1 MKVTD
6 TKIRGRSISRKI
18 LWIFITMVFLITV
31 LIASFSIHQYRS
43 EVLLLKAHQAES
55 IGRLTASQID
65 SDAFR
70 ILAKS
75 SSETDY
81 YSESKALI
89 SEAKEV
95 SGVKYLYV
103 VVPIGNQQ
111 IRYIVEGQAS
121 GDNPED
127 IFEFDT
133 IVDYA
138 DFFDTDE
145 EGLAFEAAVENG
157 QVFNNGLY
165 QDPNFGYML
174 TVFTPM
180 LDSKGKTVG
189 MVGVDLDADD
199 IMAEVYRLV
208 ILLAAIALIGILGV
222 VIGARILIRK
232 NITKPLEQIVLASDS
247 LAAGNVSVD
256 LTVHSDDEIGRLAG
270 SFRKMIENIREQAN
284 SAQRI
289 AAGDLSAEVEPK
301 SDQDILSISLNNV
314 IHELNK
320 LTAET
325 AMLTGAAIDGNL
337 DQRGSAEAFHG
348 GYREIVNGINST
360 LDALIRPLRMAA
372 EYMDQISKGEIPPV
386 ITEEYKGDFN
396 GIKNNINTCI
406 RAINLLVE
414 DMNTLSMAA
423 IEGQLDTRV
432 DQDRHSG
439 DFGRVIEGVNAT
451 LDAVIGPLKVAAE
464 YLKEIGRGEIPE
476 KLTASYSGDFE
487 RIKDDINSCVD
498 GLGGLIEGNDVMYR
512 MSLNDYSVKVEGRY
526 LGIYQNIAESVNL
539 INYRMNR
546 VVEILTHVAAGDL
559 SDLQNIIDGGKRS
572 EDDTLV
578 PALIAMIENIQ
589 NLVDETG
596 KLSEAAIE
604 GNLQVRGNSSTFKG
618 QFSNVIDGV
627 NATLDAV
634 ISPIEEAA
642 AVLKEL
648 AKGNLQVSMNGSY
661 RGDHAEIKLAL
672 NSTIS
677 NLQTYIGDI
686 SAVLAQMAG
695 GNLELSIT
703 ADYMG
708 DFVEIKNSL
717 NNIIVSLSGVM
728 GDIRNAA
735 DQVNTG
741 SRQVST
747 GSQSLSQGSIQQTS
761 AIQELTASI
770 SEIASQT
777 KRNAVNAGKA
787 SELAAEA
794 RNDVVKGNDQMQG
807 MLGSMEEINDSSA
820 NISKIIKVIDDIA
833 FQTNILA
840 LNAAVEAARA
850 GQHGK
855 GFAVVAEEVRN
866 LAARSAA
873 AARETTELIEGSI
886 TKVQHGMKIANETA
900 SSLKETVGRIET
912 TADLV
917 GSIADASKEQATGI
931 DMVNKGI
938 EQVAQ
943 VAQNNSATAEES
955 AAASEQ
961 LSSQSEMLKEMVG
974 RFKVN
979 AGVKVL
985 PGVSAGLLEEGKF
998 GEKQDRFK
1006 SKQDRFEKPKGPQI
1020 LLDDTELDKY

>member
-1 MKVTD
+1 MKVTN

-18 LWIFITMVFLITV
+18 LWIFIAMVFLITV
-31 LIASFSIHQYRS
+31 LIASFSIHQYRN

-55 IGRLTASQID
+55 IGKLTASRLDGD
-65 SDAFR
+65 SFG

-75 SSETDY
+75 TTETDY
-81 YSESKALI
+81 YPEAKELI

-103 VVPIGNQQ
+103 VIPVGDKK

-127 IFEFDT
+127 IFDFDT

-145 EGLAFEAAVENG
+145 EGIAFEAAVENS

-174 TVFTPM
+174 TVFTPV
-180 LDSKGKTVG
+180 LDSGGQTVG

-199 IMAEVYRLV
+199 ILAEVYRLV
-208 ILLAAIALIGILGV
+208 ILLTGIALIGILGV
-222 VIGARILIRK
+222 IIGARILIRK
-232 NITKPLEQIVLASDS
+232 NITKPLEQIVVASDS
-247 LAAGNVSVD
+247 LAGGDVNVNLS
-256 LTVHSDDEIGRLAG
+256 VHSEDEIGRLAA
-270 SFRKMIENIREQAN
+270 SFRTMIENIREQAN

-289 AAGDLSAEVEPK
+289 AAGDLSVEIQPK
-301 SDQDILSISLNNV
+301 SDQDILSISLKHV
-314 IHELNK
+314 ASELNK
-320 LTAET
+320 LTVET
-325 AMLTGAAIDGNL
+325 TMLTGAAVEGNL
-337 DQRGSAEAFHG
+337 DQRGNEEGFHG
-348 GYREIVNGINST
+348 GYREIVIGINAT
-360 LDALIRPLRMAA
+360 LDALISPLRMAA
-372 EYMDQISKGEIPPV
+372 EYMHQISKGEIPSV
-386 ITEEYKGDFN
+386 ITDEYKGDFD

-414 DMNTLSMAA
+414 DMNSLSMAA
-423 IEGQLDTRV
+423 IEGQLGTRV

-451 LDAVIGPLKVAAE
+451 LDAVIGPLQVAAA
-464 YLKEIGRGEIPE
+464 YLQEIGRGEIPE
-476 KLTASYSGDFE
+476 KLTVNYSGDFE
-487 RIKDDINSCVD
+487 RIKDDINSCID
-498 GLGGLIEGNDVMYR
+498 GLGGLIEGKDVMYR
-512 MSLNDYSVKVEGRY
+512 MSLNDYSVKVEGTY

-539 INYRMNR
+539 VNYRMNR
-546 VVEILTHVAAGDL
+546 VVEILTHVGAGDL

-589 NLVDETG
+589 KLVDETA
-596 KLSEAAIE
+596 KLSESAVE
-604 GNLQVRGNSSTFKG
+604 GDLKIRGDSSKFKG
-618 QFSNVIDGV
+618 QFSNVINGV
-627 NATLDAV
+627 NETLDAV

-642 AVLKEL
+642 SVLKEL
-648 AKGNLQVSMNGSY
+648 AKGNLQATMEGSY
-661 RGDHAEIKLAL
+661 KGDHAEIKNAL
-672 NSTIS
+672 NGTIA

-686 SAVLAQMAG
+686 SAVLAKMAG
-695 GNLELSIT
+695 GNLELAIT

-717 NNIIVSLSGVM
+717 NHIIASLSDVM
-728 GDIRNAA
+728 SEIREAA

-747 GSQSLSQGSIQQTS
+747 GSQSLSQGSIEQTS

-807 MLGSMEEINDSSA
+807 MLESMEEINDSSA

-900 SSLKETVGRIET
+900 SSLQETVGRIET
-912 TADLV
+912 AADLV
-917 GSIADASKEQATGI
+917 GSIADASRDQAAGI

-974 RFKVN
+974 RFKVRQGVMALP
-979 AGVKVL
+979 AGSEKKF
-985 PGVSAGLLEEGKF
+985 LESGDSH
-998 GEKQDRFK
+998 GEKGRA
-1006 SKQDRFEKPKGPQI
+1006 SVSKGPRI
-1020 LLDDTELDKY
+1020 LLNEDELDKY